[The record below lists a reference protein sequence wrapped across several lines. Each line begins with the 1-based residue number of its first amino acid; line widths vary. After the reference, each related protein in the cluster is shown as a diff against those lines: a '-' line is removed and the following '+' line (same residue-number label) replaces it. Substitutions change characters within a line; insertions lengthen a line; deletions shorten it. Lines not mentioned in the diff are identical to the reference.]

1 MSQTVFERNEVKF
14 LLDRGQR
21 ARLERVMAAHLTDDP
36 YGPATVRN
44 VYYDTPTLLL
54 ARRSADR
61 PAYREKLRERCYG
74 EPDPEVPVFAELKKK
89 YRGVTYKRRAQL
101 PAERAEALL
110 AGCGEPRTQ
119 IERELDFAARRYE
132 GIGPRVLLAYDRAA
146 YVCPEDPGLRVTVDE
161 RPRARWERV
170 ALGAGDDGES
180 LLPDGISILEVKC
193 LGGMPLWLVR
203 HLSDEGLRRARCSK
217 YGLACQ
223 ARLARPGASR

>member
-1 MSQTVFERNEVKF
+1 MAQTVFERSEVKF

-21 ARLERVMAAHLTDDP
+21 ARLERVIAAHMTDDP

-54 ARRSADR
+54 ARRSADH
-61 PAYREKLRERCYG
+61 PAYREKLRARCYG
-74 EPDPEVPVFAELKKK
+74 APDGSTPVFAELKKK

-101 PAERAEALL
+101 TAPAAEALL
-110 AGCGEPRTQ
+110 SGRGEPRTQ

-132 GIGPRVLLAYDRAA
+132 GMGPRVLLCYDRAA
-146 YVCPEDPGLRVTVDE
+146 YVCPEDPGLRMTLDA

-170 ALGAGDDGES
+170 ALGAGDEGEP
-180 LLPDGISILEVKC
+180 LLPDGVSILEVKC
-193 LGGMPLWLVR
+193 LGGMPMWLVR

-217 YGLACQ
+217 YGLAC
-223 ARLARPGASR
+223 RSLLTGAGAPR